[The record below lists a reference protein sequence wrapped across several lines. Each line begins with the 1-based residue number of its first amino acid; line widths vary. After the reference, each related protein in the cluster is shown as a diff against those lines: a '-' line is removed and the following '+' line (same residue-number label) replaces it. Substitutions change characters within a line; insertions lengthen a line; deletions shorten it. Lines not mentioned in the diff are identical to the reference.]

1 MDNSSD
7 DEPLRAAQ
15 ERVRRA
21 AEAVADA
28 YARLAR
34 HDSEAAAARR
44 RLRELR
50 AWWAARRGADGD
62 RR

>member
-1 MDNSSD
+1 MDDFPD
-7 DEPLRAAQ
+7 DEQLRAAQ

-34 HDSEAAAARR
+34 HDSEAAAQ
-44 RLRELR
+44 RLRVVR
-50 AWWAARRGADGD
+50 AWWASRQGADGD